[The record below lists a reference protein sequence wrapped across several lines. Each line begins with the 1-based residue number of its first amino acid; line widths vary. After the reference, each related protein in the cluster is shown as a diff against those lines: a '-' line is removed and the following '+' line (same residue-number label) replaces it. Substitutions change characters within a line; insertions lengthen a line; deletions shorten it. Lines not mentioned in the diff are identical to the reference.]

1 MEAGRLIA
9 WAFPARNRRE
19 RNDTVSSTLRLT
31 TDRFHGTR
39 IHTMAASTSRNVIF
53 AALAGNT
60 AIAVTKLAAALF
72 TGSAAMM
79 SEAIHSAVDTGNQ
92 ILLLIGLKRAAR
104 PDTPDH
110 PFGHGLQLYFYT
122 FVVAVLIFGVG
133 AVISILHGIERIRA
147 PEAVQNPWVNYLV
160 LGLAV
165 LFEGASWFVA
175 LRAFNHE
182 RAGRPLLA
190 AVRNSKDPTVFT
202 VLFEDTAALAGL
214 VVALVGVAASQVFG
228 LPVLDGVASVV
239 IGVILAVTAGFLAF
253 ESQSLLTGEAADPAT
268 RDGIAAV
275 ARAEPGVVG
284 LNDARTMHF
293 GPNEILVVLSLD
305 FDDALSAAQVENT
318 VARLEHRI
326 RAAYPQ
332 AGRIYVEAQSAASHA
347 AIRAAVIAGGGPG
360 SLVSEVPDGEGGD
373 ISVA

>member
-1 MEAGRLIA
+1 
-9 WAFPARNRRE
+9 
-19 RNDTVSSTLRLT
+19 
-31 TDRFHGTR
+31 
-39 IHTMAASTSRNVIF
+39 MAASTSKNVIF

-60 AIAVTKLAAALF
+60 AIAITKLVAALF
-72 TGSAAMM
+72 TGSSAMM

-104 PDTPDH
+104 PATDAH

-122 FVVAVLIFGVG
+122 FVVSVLIFGVG
-133 AVISILHGIERIRA
+133 AVISIMHGIHRIEF
-147 PEAVQNPWVNYLV
+147 PEAIQTPWVNYLV
-160 LGLAV
+160 LGLAI
-165 LFEGASWFVA
+165 LFEGTSWVIA
-175 LRAFNHE
+175 LRAFNQE
-182 RAGRPLLA
+182 REGRPFLA

-214 VVALVGVAASQVFG
+214 VVALVGLAASQWLD

-239 IGVILAVTAGFLAF
+239 IGLILAVTAGFLAY
-253 ESQSLLTGEAADPAT
+253 ESQSLLTGEAADPQT
-268 RDGIAAV
+268 REGITAI
-275 ARAEPGVVG
+275 ARAEPGVIG

-305 FDDALSAAQVENT
+305 FDDALTAAQVENT

-332 AGRIYVEAQSAASHA
+332 AGRIYVEAQSATSHA
-347 AIRAAVIAGGGPG
+347 AVRAAVLAGGGPG
-360 SLVSEVPDGEGGD
+360 NLVSEVPDGQGGD
-373 ISVA
+373 IPAA